1 MPPKKR
7 GSSKSKTKSVTKSGT
22 KKRGKLNDLS
32 DDEPPPKLLK
42 EESFRTK
49 LQNII
54 DEEGKK
60 EKNISKTFKPDPLLI
75 STYGDNIG
83 IHEDYSTMLNQT
95 NIGNN
100 NNKFYVIQIGKEKS
114 KFILFTK
121 WGRVGESG
129 LHKCDSF
136 AKVEDAI
143 NQFKK
148 KFKEKTKNEWEK
160 RENFVPSKGK
170 YTLIEIC
177 QESEDEDEDE
187 KEDEVDSKSSLL
199 KIPKK
204 GELPS
209 KLDARTQL
217 MIKLIFN
224 DDMFRDQMENMNL
237 DVRKMPL
244 GKLSKTQILKGLNI
258 LLELEKE
265 IKKSNKSNAKMVD
278 LSSQFYTFI
287 PHNFGRKTPPVICT
301 EDVVDKKKE
310 MMMTLTDIEI
320 AQSLLK
326 KDDQVDENINPLD
339 AQYEKLECDLERI
352 DNNSEEFKTI
362 LEYATA
368 RNNEGKNILDIWKVN
383 RHSEGKRF
391 ALHDDISFRK
401 LLWHGTNVAVVAAI
415 LKDGLRIMPH
425 SGGLVGRG
433 IYFAS
438 EHSKSFG
445 YVGIHYGTFEKE
457 ENIGFMFLTEVAL
470 GKMKFITSVDC
481 SLTSAPDGYDSI
493 VARGQN
499 EPDPK
504 KDKKW
509 TIEDHEVIIPVGKP
523 IPQKK
528 FKGSQFSQSEY
539 LVYKESQARIRY
551 IIKFTR

>member
-1 MPPKKR
+1 
-7 GSSKSKTKSVTKSGT
+7 
-22 KKRGKLNDLS
+22 
-32 DDEPPPKLLK
+32 
-42 EESFRTK
+42 
-49 LQNII
+49 
-54 DEEGKK
+54 
-60 EKNISKTFKPDPLLI
+60 
-75 STYGDNIG
+75 
-83 IHEDYSTMLNQT
+83 MLNQT

-114 KFILFTK
+114 NFILFTK

-129 LHKCDSF
+129 LHKCESF

-177 QESEDEDEDE
+177 QESH
-187 KEDEVDSKSSLL
+187 LT
-199 KIPKK
+199 
-204 GELPS
+204 S
-209 KLDARTQL
+209 KLDPRTQL

-224 DDMFRDQMENMNL
+224 DDMFRRSNGEYESRRSQNAI
-237 DVRKMPL
+237 
-244 GKLSKTQILKGLNI
+244 GKTH
-258 LLELEKE
+258 
-265 IKKSNKSNAKMVD
+265 NAKMVE

-326 KDDQVDENINPLD
+326 KDDQAEENMNPID
-339 AQYEKLECDLERI
+339 AQYKKLECDLERI

-368 RNNEGKNILDIWKVN
+368 CNDAGKNILDIWKVN

-415 LKDGLRIMPH
+415 LKD
-425 SGGLVGRG
+425 VG
-433 IYFAS
+433 F
-438 EHSKSFG
+438 
-445 YVGIHYGTFEKE
+445 HYGAFEE
-457 ENIGFMFLTEVAL
+457 EKDIGFMFLTEVAL
-470 GKMKFITSVDC
+470 GKMKFITNVDW

-493 VARGQN
+493 VARGHT

-523 IPQKK
+523 ILQKK
-528 FKGSQFSQSEY
+528 FKESQFTQSEY

>member
-7 GSSKSKTKSVTKSGT
+7 GSSKIKTKSGT
-22 KKRGKLNDLS
+22 KTGRKKRGNVNDLS
-32 DDEPPPKLLK
+32 DDEPPPKLVK

-54 DEEGKK
+54 DEEEEK
-60 EKNISKTFKPDPLLI
+60 EKNISKTFKPDPLLV
-75 STYGDNIG
+75 STYGDNIA

-114 KFILFTK
+114 KLYFIHK
-121 WGRVGESG
+121 MGSSESG
-129 LHKCDSF
+129 LHKCESF

-177 QESEDEDEDE
+177 QESH
-187 KEDEVDSKSSLL
+187 LT
-199 KIPKK
+199 
-204 GELPS
+204 S
-209 KLDARTQL
+209 KLDPRTQL

-244 GKLSKTQILKGLNI
+244 GKLSKSQILKGLNI

-265 IKKSNKSNAKMVD
+265 IKKTNKSNAKMVE

-326 KDDQVDENINPLD
+326 KDDQAEENMNPID
-339 AQYEKLECDLERI
+339 AQYKKLECDLERI

-368 RNNEGKNILDIWKVN
+368 CNDAGKNILDIWKVN

-415 LKDGLRIMPH
+415 LKD
-425 SGGLVGRG
+425 VG
-433 IYFAS
+433 F
-438 EHSKSFG
+438 
-445 YVGIHYGTFEKE
+445 HYGAFEE
-457 ENIGFMFLTEVAL
+457 EKDIGFMFLTEVAL
-470 GKMKFITSVDC
+470 GKMKFITNVDW

-493 VARGQN
+493 VARGHT

-523 IPQKK
+523 ILQKK
-528 FKGSQFSQSEY
+528 FKESQFTQSEY

-551 IIKFTR
+551 IIKFSR